1 MSYCSQRGVRD
12 PKWPRGLHF
21 PPHRGMEKV
30 GLGSLSAAKYKT
42 ESGVLVIGAEVTAYN
57 W

>member
-30 GLGSLSAAKYKT
+30 ELGSLSAAEYKT
-42 ESGVLVIGAEVTAYN
+42 ERGVLVLGADVTAYN
-57 W
+57 